1 MNPALA
7 SLYRA
12 IAPRLVAVEGEIAAT
27 LECPQP
33 EIASLLEVS
42 GRYGGKRMRP
52 ALVLLVASE
61 LGCVDARHERLAA
74 VTELIHLATLV
85 HDDVIDEADLRR
97 SVQTVNATQGN
108 YEAVLLGDI
117 IFARAIHLLAKLGDR
132 RSLLVL
138 TRAVSTLCEGEILQN
153 RHRRDPDLTE
163 ETYYSVIGGKTAE
176 LYAAGAGLAAH
187 MAEASEGVVEA
198 FSLFGEKL
206 GLAFQIIDDCLD
218 VSGDER
224 EVGKSL
230 GTDLRNGKVTLPVIL
245 FRESGGAEERALVR
259 KVFSNAADPVAA
271 SALRALLVEKGF
283 ISAAA
288 RVAAAHVE
296 EGLTA
301 LRRAVG
307 RPLPAMEAI
316 GQYVLE
322 RSL

>member
-1 MNPALA
+1 MNAALA
-7 SLYRA
+7 LLYQS
-12 IAPRLVAVEGEIAAT
+12 IAPRLALVEREIAET
-27 LECPQP
+27 LDCPQP

-61 LGCVDARHERLAA
+61 LGCADERHVRLAA

-97 SVQTVNATQGN
+97 NVQTVNAANGN

-117 IFARAIHLLAKLGDR
+117 IFARAIHLLARLGDR

-153 RHRRDPDLTE
+153 RHRRDPELTE
-163 ETYYSVIGGKTAE
+163 STYYSVIGGKTAE

-187 MAEASEGVVEA
+187 VAAASEGVVEA

-218 VSGDER
+218 ITGDER

-245 FRESGGAEERALVR
+245 LREAGGEDERALVR
-259 KVFSNAADPVAA
+259 KVFSADCDAA
-271 SALRALLVEKGF
+271 SSAQLRRRLVEDGF
-283 ISAAA
+283 IRAAA
-288 RVAAAHVE
+288 KVARSHVD
-296 EGLTA
+296 EGLSA